1 MDLYIRAVEEG
12 IPVQVI
18 HNASIMNAAAACGL
32 QLYNFGQTVSIP
44 FFTPEWRPD
53 SFYPKIKFNRSG
65 GLHTLCL
72 LGMCTCQPPSLCT
85 MSMAHACAPLPTAP
99 DIKVKEPDFAA
110 LMQGRT
116 AFEPPRFMSV
126 NTAIE
131 QLLELEERNEGGAYS
146 ADTKC
151 FGVVRVGMDDQLIVS
166 GTMDELRTVDFG
178 GPLHSFVIAGEMHE
192 LETRMYEFF
201 HISKRSDLG
210 TVEPGT
216 VCDTYEDFD
225 RLGTAGAYK
234 R

>member
-1 MDLYIRAVEEG
+1 
-12 IPVQVI
+12 
-18 HNASIMNAAAACGL
+18 
-32 QLYNFGQTVSIP
+32 
-44 FFTPEWRPD
+44 
-53 SFYPKIKFNRSG
+53 
-65 GLHTLCL
+65 
-72 LGMCTCQPPSLCT
+72 
-85 MSMAHACAPLPTAP
+85 
-99 DIKVKEPDFAA
+99 
-110 LMQGRT
+110 MQGRT

-201 HISKRSDLG
+201 HVSKRSDLG